1 MLFIFLN
8 RYLHCCAVMEENNPT
23 RPCLF
28 SYEIILFPQGNT
40 CILATLKRA
49 CLHVPLF
56 FLKYALISS
65 REIEVQ
71 LCKIPREKSMSSV
84 APSLSIF
91 GVVGSRRCDILTI
104 ILSLTRRRATCHGGL
119 VADRW
124 ENLVQRAADGWVFQG
139 LYFKYR
145 QNIWCLHF

>member
-8 RYLHCCAVMEENNPT
+8 GYLHCCAVMEENNPT

-84 APSLSIF
+84 RGTIF
-91 GVVGSRRCDILTI
+91 VHLWCCWQQEVRYINNNTISNSTKSNMPWRTGSRQMREFG
-104 ILSLTRRRATCHGGL
+104 SASG
-119 VADRW
+119 RW
-124 ENLVQRAADGWVFQG
+124 MGIPGIRF
-139 LYFKYR
+139 
-145 QNIWCLHF
+145 